1 MRHTRSMAHFPVRT
15 SAEIHAIVFSV
26 ATAPGKFFPDLAPA
40 IATVCPMSSST
51 SNCAAA
57 LELPDGGRFP
67 SVGLGAWKLPKA
79 EAPRIVAEAIR
90 VGYRHLDCACDYGN
104 ETEVGAGLAAA
115 LASGVCRREEMWVT
129 SKLWNTYHEPKHVR
143 AACERSLR
151 DLQLEVLDLY
161 LVHFPIALA
170 YVPFDVRYPPEWF
183 FDPKAARPAMKPI
196 HVPYA
201 DTWGAMEELQRA
213 GLVKRIGVCNL
224 NISMLRELLG
234 SCSIRPAVHQLE
246 LHPYLVQPRQV
257 RFCQEEKIAVTAF
270 SPLGA
275 PSYLPLGM
283 ATPEESV
290 LVDPVVTGIAAVHG
304 RTAAQT
310 VLRWALQRGCV
321 VIPKTQQAVR
331 LRENLA
337 LFDFALTPA
346 EMTAISALDRHRRFN
361 DPGHFCEKAF
371 NTFFPIFD

>member
-1 MRHTRSMAHFPVRT
+1 MKRTAEFPRRKPEKIVANLVASKHT
-15 SAEIHAIVFSV
+15 VFS
-26 ATAPGKFFPDLAPA
+26 
-40 IATVCPMSSST
+40 MSQSA
-51 SNCAAA
+51 SNRPES
-57 LELPDGGRFP
+57 LELTNGGGRFP
-67 SVGLGAWKLPKA
+67 SIGLGTWKLPKS
-79 EAPRIVAEAIR
+79 EAPRIVEEAIR
-90 VGYRHLDCACDYGN
+90 AGYRHLDCACDYGN
-104 ETEVGAGLAAA
+104 EPEVGTGISTALRTGL
-115 LASGVCRREEMWVT
+115 CRRDDLWVT

-151 DLQLEVLDLY
+151 DLKLDVLDLY

-170 YVPFDVRYPPEWF
+170 YVPFEVRYPPEWF
-183 FDPKAARPAMKPI
+183 HDPKAASPAMNPI
-196 HVPYA
+196 AVPYTE
-201 DTWGAMEELQRA
+201 TWGAMEQLQQA

-234 SCSIRPAVHQLE
+234 SCSIRPAVHQFE
-246 LHPYLVQPRQV
+246 LHPYLVQSRQV

-283 ATPEESV
+283 AKPEESV
-290 LVDPVVTGIAAVHG
+290 LIDPVATAIAAAHG
-304 RTAAQT
+304 RTAAQV
-310 VLRWALQRGCV
+310 VLRWALQRGCTIV
-321 VIPKTQQAVR
+321 PKTQQVAR

-337 LFDFALTPA
+337 LFDFELTSS